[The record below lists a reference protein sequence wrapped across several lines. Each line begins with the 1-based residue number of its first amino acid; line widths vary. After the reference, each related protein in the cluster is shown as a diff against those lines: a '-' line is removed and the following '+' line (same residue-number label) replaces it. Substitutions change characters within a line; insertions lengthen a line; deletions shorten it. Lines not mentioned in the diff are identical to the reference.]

1 MTSSIYYSG
10 CFRGCTWALQGG
22 YKVDVEA
29 SALMDDAATALR
41 KQRQFQIEE
50 KRKRL
55 EGLRQRRK
63 DKQRSQYSFQPS
75 SNAPSSVIK
84 HAEGK

>member
-1 MTSSIYYSG
+1 MDVFG
-10 CFRGCTWALQGG
+10 LQGG
-22 YKVDVEA
+22 YKADVEA

-41 KQRQFQIEE
+41 KQRQLQMEE

-55 EGLRQRRK
+55 EDLRQRRK

-75 SNAPSSVIK
+75 SNAPPSVIK
-84 HAEGK
+84 HADGK